1 MLTVGAATVPFT
13 MGETVTISMLAVRI
27 VALILMTTPMRH
39 AFGPTGTGRI
49 DTGAMVK
56 SSSFAALV
64 LLLSPCPFLFPF
76 FLSLSLCKK
85 LFGCT
90 PSAGAFNLL
99 GGDVVILTTADFQA
113 RPIAG
118 MARVTYASTI
128 PAA

>member
-39 AFGPTGTGRI
+39 AFGPTGIGRI

-64 LLLSPCPFLFPF
+64 LLPPCPFLFPF

-99 GGDVVILTTADFQA
+99 RGDVVILTTADFQA